1 MNAHVRRKPHSIT
14 KLMLY
19 AAAVM
24 VTAATPGF
32 GQTSVPQSQ
41 RVLAWQIAAGGKMS
55 FDVASV
61 RQNKSDGAGSTN
73 VDILAGDT
81 FSPTGGLY
89 LGKNIGLPEY
99 ISFAYK
105 LPMDQFKTLVEQVP
119 WLSED
124 RFDIEARASGNPT
137 KDQYRLMMQSLL
149 AERCKFAVHYEMR
162 QVPLFG
168 LVLAKPGK
176 LGPQLRLHSADDP
189 VCANPPPLPP
199 SGTVS
204 DVDAAGYPV
213 FCDGLVRMK
222 PTAPGRLRFG
232 GRNLTMAQIA
242 ASPMRVMADVGRPL
256 VDQTGIKGTVD
267 FTLEWA
273 LAARNVADST
283 DFHPDESAP
292 EFDLAL
298 TKQLGLKLKSQKGPA
313 EMFVID
319 HIEHPSEN

>member
-1 MNAHVRRKPHSIT
+1 MNAHVRRKLHSIT

-19 AAAVM
+19 VAVMM
-24 VTAATPGF
+24 VTAEIPGF
-32 GQTSVPQSQ
+32 GQTSSPQAQ
-41 RVLAWQIAAGGKMS
+41 KTTAWQIAAGGKMS

-61 RQNKSDGAGSTN
+61 RQNKSDGKASVN

-149 AERCKFAVHYEMR
+149 AERFKFAVHYESR
-162 QVPLFG
+162 QVPIFG
-168 LVLAKPGK
+168 LVLAKSGK

-204 DVDAAGYPV
+204 AVDAAGYPV

-222 PTAPGRLRFG
+222 PTEPGRLRFG

-273 LAARNVADST
+273 LAARNVVAST

-298 TKQLGLKLKSQKGPA
+298 AKQLGIKLQSQKGPV
-313 EMFVID
+313 EVFVID

>member
-1 MNAHVRRKPHSIT
+1 MSTFSLATLFRQPEACTSARILGYPNTSCSRTSSRWINLRLLWNKCRGFRKI
-14 KLMLY
+14 
-19 AAAVM
+19 
-24 VTAATPGF
+24 
-32 GQTSVPQSQ
+32 
-41 RVLAWQIAAGGKMS
+41 
-55 FDVASV
+55 
-61 RQNKSDGAGSTN
+61 GST
-73 VDILAGDT
+73 
-81 FSPTGGLY
+81 F
-89 LGKNIGLPEY
+89 
-99 ISFAYK
+99 
-105 LPMDQFKTLVEQVP
+105 
-119 WLSED
+119 
-124 RFDIEARASGNPT
+124 EARASGNPT

-162 QVPLFG
+162 QVPIFG

-176 LGPQLRLHSADDP
+176 LGPQIRLHSADDP

-204 DVDAAGYPV
+204 DVDAAGYPA

-222 PTAPGRLRFG
+222 PTEPGRLRFG

-256 VDQTGIKGTVD
+256 VDQTGIKETVD
-267 FTLEWA
+267 FTLEWV
-273 LAARNVADST
+273 LAARNVVDST

-298 TKQLGLKLKSQKGPA
+298 TKQLGLKLKSQKGLV
-313 EMFVID
+313 EVFVID